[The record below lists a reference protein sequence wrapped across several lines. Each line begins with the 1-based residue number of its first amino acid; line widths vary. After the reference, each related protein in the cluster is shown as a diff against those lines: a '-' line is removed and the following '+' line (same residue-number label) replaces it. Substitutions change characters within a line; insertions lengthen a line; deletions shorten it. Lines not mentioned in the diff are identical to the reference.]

1 LVRTLNR
8 GMTGTD
14 VGDLQDALNYHLRPP
29 NPPHT
34 PDGPPRPPLV
44 TDGIFGPATEA
55 RLKEFQRLNGLVDDG
70 VVGHA
75 TRPLLKVARTIT
87 VKIPIAKRNPNV
99 SVAFGARPSFVL
111 ASQTQPA
118 PAQSPPLIAPLI
130 LQNRQVQL
138 GGNLTLD
145 PVVGPGAA
153 QKTFF
158 LSVQW
163 SWVEQKDGRHL
174 ELALGSQFATALVQK
189 DPLQLGF
196 SVQSFAQVTVSDVVA
211 IDAINLHLFSPSAQ
225 AAFQSNFINDIL
237 KSNTLGVSAQNQITW
252 DMVVNGKNPLFSLFC
267 QQQLGWTYDL
277 AARKGT
283 VAPAFLAGAI
293 WQTSFF

>member
-1 LVRTLNR
+1 MARTLNR
-8 GMTGTD
+8 GMTGDD
-14 VGDLQDALNYHLRPP
+14 VSDLQAALNYHLRPP

-34 PDGPPRPPLV
+34 PSGPPRPPLA
-44 TDGIFGPATEA
+44 TDGIFGPLTEA
-55 RLKEFQRLNGLVDDG
+55 RLREFQRLNNLVDDG

-75 TRPLLKVARTIT
+75 TRPLLLVARY
-87 VKIPIAKRNPNV
+87 VSAKIPIAKRDPNV
-99 SVAFGARPSFVL
+99 SVAFRAHPSFLL
-111 ASQTQPA
+111 ATQQPA
-118 PAQSPPLIAPLI
+118 PLQSAPLIAPVV

-145 PVVGPGAA
+145 PLVGPGAA

-163 SWVEQKDGRHL
+163 TWVEQKNGRHL
-174 ELALGSQFATALVQK
+174 ELALGSQFATALVQN

-196 SVQSFAQVTVSDVVA
+196 SVQSFAQITVSDVVA
-211 IDAINLHLFSPSAQ
+211 IDKINLHLFSPSAQ
-225 AAFQSNFINDIL
+225 AAYQSNFINDIL
-237 KSNTLGVSAQNQITW
+237 KSNSLSVSAQNQITW

-283 VAPAFLAGAI
+283 VAPAFLGGAI